1 MCLVHLPLSI
11 MQNYPLYFQLISSSQ
26 IHILQ
31 FKLLRNTVVQFRVQI
46 ENERLLSVQM
56 IADLETIKY

>member
-1 MCLVHLPLSI
+1 MCLVHLPFSI

-31 FKLLRNTVVQFRVQI
+31 FKLLRNTVVQFRVQL
-46 ENERLLSVQM
+46 ENERLLSV
-56 IADLETIKY
+56 